1 MAAQRAFVAHRGGL
15 SFGAEKLERVANAIL
30 RQRYPGAERAFER
43 FYRHDPLKPYLQR
56 LQRERLAELGAQL
69 ASASTRATI
78 IAADRLD
85 LLAALGGDEPDFVL
99 AFQQADA
106 ELGVS
111 L

>member
-1 MAAQRAFVAHRGGL
+1 MAFN
-15 SFGAEKLERVANAIL
+15 NAIL